1 MLYIFWF
8 LHQTTTLSHRCCD
21 HPCCISFDSYIKP
34 QLQMQLHLRWSSCI
48 SFDSYIK
55 PQLLDIVR
63 KFNLV
68 VYLLIPTSNHNC
80 VNTCAL
86 TCMLYIFW
94 FLHQTTTIAQLL
106 IFAACCISFDSYI
119 KPQLAIAPN
128 KRYKRCISFDS
139 YIKPQLS
146 NWVTG
151 LDLSCISFDSYI
163 KPQPMGNSI
172 SAAASCISFD
182 SYIKPQRHL

>member
-1 MLYIFWF
+1 MNSKQAIL
-8 LHQTTTLSHRCCD
+8 
-21 HPCCISFDSYIKP
+21 PCIP
-34 QLQMQLHLRWSSCI
+34 QLGILQEI
-48 SFDSYIK
+48 SG
-55 PQLLDIVR
+55 
-63 KFNLV
+63 
-68 VYLLIPTSNHNC
+68 
-80 VNTCAL
+80 
-86 TCMLYIFW
+86 
-94 FLHQTTTIAQLL
+94 
-106 IFAACCISFDSYI
+106 CC
-119 KPQLAIAPN
+119 
-128 KRYKRCISFDS
+128 CISFDS